1 MTMSSNIG
9 TAGKG
14 PGGPAAATAAKVSW
28 YYDPYVRGLIYQAIT
43 LFSVVAIVA
52 FIIHNT
58 AVNLASRNIAQG
70 FGFLTTTAGF
80 DLAMTPIDY
89 PKDASYGRAIL
100 VGLVNTLLVAAIG
113 IVFASLLGFLAGVG
127 RLSQNFLISRV
138 STLYV
143 EVCRNVPL
151 LLQIFFWYFA
161 VLQVLPNPRNSVEPI
176 TGWIFLNNRGLF
188 LPEVGVSAAT
198 GSGILAGLVVGI
210 VASIAIARWARRRQ
224 IATGLQF
231 PTLSTAIGLIVGLP
245 IVAFVVTGFGITLTA
260 PVKGGFN
267 VSGGTRVIPE
277 FASIVIA
284 LSVYTGTYIAEIV
297 RAGILAVSWGQTEA
311 ARALGL
317 QNAPTLRL
325 IIIPQALRVIIPP
338 LTNQY
343 LNLTKNSSLAVAIG
357 FPDLVY
363 VGGTVLNQTGQ
374 AVEIVVMWMAMYLSL
389 SIATSI
395 FMNWYNARV
404 AIVER

>member
-1 MTMSSNIG
+1 MSTSSNAG
-9 TAGKG
+9 TSGAGPSG
-14 PGGPAAATAAKVSW
+14 SAKVTW
-28 YYDPYVRGLIYQAIT
+28 YYDPKVRGVIYQVIT
-43 LFSVVAIVA
+43 LGAVVALAAI
-52 FIIHNT
+52 IIHNT

-70 FGFLTTTAGF
+70 YGFLTTSAGF
-80 DLAMTPIDY
+80 DLAMTPIDF
-89 PKDASYGRAIL
+89 PRDATYGRAIM

-113 IVFASLLGFLAGVG
+113 IIFASLFGFLAGVG
-127 RLSQNFLISRV
+127 RLSQNYLISRV
-138 STLYV
+138 STIYV

-176 TGWIFLNNRGLF
+176 PGWIFLNNRGLF
-188 LPEVGVSAAT
+188 LPEVKLTEAT
-198 GSGILAGLVVGI
+198 GWAILGGLVVGVI
-210 VASIAIARWARRRQ
+210 GAIAVSRWARQRQ
-224 IATGLQF
+224 IATGAQF
-231 PTLSTAIGLIVGLP
+231 PAGKVGLALILGLP
-245 IVAFVVTGFGITLTA
+245 ILGLVVTGLGLTLVA

-267 VSGGTRVIPE
+267 VAGGTRVIPE
-277 FASIVIA
+277 FAALVVA

-311 ARALGL
+311 ARSLGL
-317 QNAPTLRL
+317 PNGPTLRL
-325 IIIPQALRVIIPP
+325 IIIPQAMRVIIPP

-374 AVEIVVMWMAMYLSL
+374 AIEIIAIWMAIYLGL
-389 SIATSI
+389 SVATSV